1 MRSFSGWDGDRRV
14 GTGECHGEDTVKNL
28 IGLVGG
34 VVVGLSAV
42 GLANAADDVRLTG
55 AGSTFVAPLCK
66 KWVVEYEKVSP
77 GGGAKLDYNSI
88 GSGGGIKA
96 ITDKTVAF
104 ACSDAPLNKKEQEAL
119 GGAEKIVQVPVC
131 AGGVVPAYN
140 LPDVKDV
147 KFTGEVLA
155 LIYQGKISKWNDAA
169 IAALNPEIKL
179 PDLTITPAYRT
190 DGSGTTFVWT
200 NYLAT
205 QSADFKQTIG
215 TGKQVQW
222 PTGQGGKG
230 NEGVAAVVQQTK
242 GAIGYI
248 ELNYASAN
256 KISFGS
262 VKNAAGKFVKAS
274 SDSISAAGAGAAGKF
289 SGTVLASD
297 IWNQPGESSYA
308 ISAFV
313 YAIVY
318 KDLSNLKSSNEATAM
333 AGFLRWATT
342 RGQTLASEMDYA
354 PLAPDVQKKVAE
366 ALGTITYNGK
376 SVK

>member
-1 MRSFSGWDGDRRV
+1 VAQYAIIPVWAGN
-14 GTGECHGEDTVKNL
+14 GEDTVKNV

-34 VVVGLSAV
+34 ALAGLNIVAAGAV
-42 GLANAADDVRLTG
+42 DVRLTG

-77 GGGAKLDYNSI
+77 GSKLDYNSI

-119 GGAEKIVQVPVC
+119 GGAEKIIQIPVC

-140 LPDVKDV
+140 LPDVKGDV

-155 LIYQGKISKWNDAA
+155 QIYQGKITKWNDAA
-169 IAALNPEIKL
+169 IAALNPGFKL
-179 PDLTITPAYRT
+179 PDLSITPAYRT
-190 DGSGTTFVWT
+190 DGSGTTFVFT
-200 NYLAT
+200 NYLGT
-205 QSADFKQTIG
+205 QSADFKGSIG

-230 NEGVAAVVQQTK
+230 NEGVAAIVQQTK

-248 ELNYASAN
+248 EVNYANAN
-256 KISFGS
+256 KIAFGS

-274 SDSISAAGAGAAGKF
+274 SDTVSAAGVSAASKF
-289 SGTVLASD
+289 SGTVLAAD
-297 IWNQPGESSYA
+297 IWNQPGENSYPISS
-308 ISAFV
+308 FV

-318 KDLSNLKSSNEATAM
+318 KDLSNLKDMDEAKGM
-333 AGFLRWATT
+333 AGFLTWATT

-366 ALGTITYNGK
+366 ALAMISFKGK
-376 SVK
+376 ALK

>member
-1 MRSFSGWDGDRRV
+1 M
-14 GTGECHGEDTVKNL
+14 KNL

-34 VVVGLSAV
+34 VAVGLSAV

-66 KWVVEYEKVSP
+66 KWVVEYEKASP
-77 GGGAKLDYNSI
+77 GAKLDYNSI

-96 ITDKTVAF
+96 IMDKTVAF
-104 ACSDAPLNKKEQEAL
+104 ACSDAPLNKKEQAGMGED
-119 GGAEKIVQVPVC
+119 KIVQVPVC

-155 LIYQGKISKWNDAA
+155 QIYQGKISKWNDAA
-169 IAALNPEIKL
+169 LVALNPDIKL

-190 DGSGTTFVWT
+190 DGSGTTYVWT

-205 QSADFKQTIG
+205 QSEDFKGSIG

-248 ELNYASAN
+248 EVNYANAN

-262 VKNAAGKFVKAS
+262 VKNASGKFVKAS
-274 SDSISAAGAGAAGKF
+274 SDTISAAGAAAASKF
-289 SGTVLASD
+289 SGTVLAAD
-297 IWNQPGESSYA
+297 IWNQPGDNSYA

-318 KDLSNLKSSNEATAM
+318 KDLNNLKSMDEAKGMT
-333 AGFLRWATT
+333 GFLTWATT

-354 PLAPDVQKKVAE
+354 PLAPDVQKKVAD
-366 ALGTITYNGK
+366 ALATITYNGK